1 MAIFQCQTEVQTI
14 RRPRRHISSVC
25 AIQHP
30 RSLFS
35 CVAQAIKFH
44 LCASKR
50 SCLDTLM
57 HFTDTFFF
65 HPDTTVD
72 IDDTQATIS
81 DDNNPSAHSRLR
93 SMFGYFAEHVLPTQ
107 HTTSESGASSRSS
120 SETRRQGRSTA
131 AWKDRSQVPWAK
143 TSLSPRARSS
153 VRCFGPASVAQ
164 PLDSSDYNS
173 SPQQPL

>member
-14 RRPRRHISSVC
+14 RRPRLHISSVC
-25 AIQHP
+25 ALQHP
-30 RSLFS
+30 TSLFS

-57 HFTDTFFF
+57 HFTDTFF

-81 DDNNPSAHSRLR
+81 DDNDPSAHSNLR
-93 SMFGYFAEHVLPTQ
+93 SMIGYFAEQVSPAQ

-131 AWKDRSQVPWAK
+131 ARKDRSQVPWAK

-164 PLDSSDYNS
+164 RPDLRL
-173 SPQQPL
+173 Q